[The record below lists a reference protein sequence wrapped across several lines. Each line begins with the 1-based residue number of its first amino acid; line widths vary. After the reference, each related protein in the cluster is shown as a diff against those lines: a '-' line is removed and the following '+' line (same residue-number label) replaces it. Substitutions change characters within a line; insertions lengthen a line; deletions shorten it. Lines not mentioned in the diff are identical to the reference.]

1 MKIVSSKIP
10 DIKIIEPNVHGDDR
24 GYFFES
30 YKEERFIEK
39 NLPVRYIQEN
49 QAKSQKGVLRGLHYQ
64 LEHPQGKL
72 VTVPYGRVWDV
83 AVDLRQSSETFGQW
97 IGIEISQDNHRS
109 VYIPQGFAHGY
120 CVLSEEA
127 IFQYKCTDTYHPE
140 DEYGLLWNDADL
152 GITWPIKTPLISEK
166 DLKHPILNI
175 IQKEKLFA

>member
-10 DIKIIEPNVHGDDR
+10 DIKIIEPTVHGDDR

-39 NLPVRYIQEN
+39 NLPVGYIQEN